1 MSIAS
6 PFYKVDKDM
15 IEKVQ
20 RRARKIVDKCQH
32 LPYPLRL
39 QTLNLCS
46 MTYQR
51 KRDDMINTYKL
62 IHNNPIHGL
71 FFINSSQRTRGHSK
85 KLIKVN
91 VQRRDRHHFLTN
103 WVVEKWNSLSDHT
116 VSSKTVKELKVSL
129 DKEWSNK
136 EWRLEWDTLESQ
148 IRT

>member
-1 MSIAS
+1 M
-6 PFYKVDKDM
+6 
-15 IEKVQ
+15 
-20 RRARKIVDKCQH
+20 
-32 LPYPLRL
+32 RL

-51 KRDDMINTYKL
+51 KRGDMINTYKL

-71 FFINSSQRTRGHSK
+71 FFIDSSQWTRGHSK

-91 VQRRDRHHFLTN
+91 TQRRERHHFLTN
-103 WVVEKWNSLSDHT
+103 WVVDQWNSLSNHT
-116 VSSKTVKELKVSL
+116 VSSKTVKEFKVSL

-148 IRT
+148 TRK